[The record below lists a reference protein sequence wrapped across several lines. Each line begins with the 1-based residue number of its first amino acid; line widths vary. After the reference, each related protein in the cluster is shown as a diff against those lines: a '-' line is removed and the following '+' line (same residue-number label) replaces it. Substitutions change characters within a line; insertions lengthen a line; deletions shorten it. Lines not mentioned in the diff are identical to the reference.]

1 MRLALAS
8 LLIAA
13 AVGIASAADPKV
25 DGKKLKVEIA
35 KAKVT
40 VNGKALPIPGELADF
55 EKAFG
60 KPSGTVK
67 DPVNDKNQYVY
78 WNGLGIRC
86 SQSTKGKQP
95 VQDVRFYFDAT
106 YDLSAKAQ
114 TKPFLGEVIVEEVTV
129 SKTTTKTDVKKIKI
143 GRESLGT
150 WTINYE
156 ESPLTVDID
165 AGDKGTKSV
174 SVSQPLIDR
183 KD

>member
-1 MRLALAS
+1 MRLALAP

-13 AVGIASAADPKV
+13 ALGIASAADPKV

-67 DPVNDKNQYVY
+67 DPVSDKNQYVY
-78 WNGLGIRC
+78 WNALGIRC

-95 VQDVRFYFDAT
+95 IQDVRFYFDAT

-114 TKPFLGEVIVEEVTV
+114 TKPFLGEVVIEGQAI
-129 SKTTTKTDVKKIKI
+129 TKASTKADMKKLKL
-143 GRESLGT
+143 GREVLGT
-150 WTINYE
+150 WQIDYV
-156 ESPLTVDID
+156 ESPLSVNID
-165 AGDKGTKSV
+165 SNDKGTKSV
-174 SVSQPLIDR
+174 SSEQPPIDR